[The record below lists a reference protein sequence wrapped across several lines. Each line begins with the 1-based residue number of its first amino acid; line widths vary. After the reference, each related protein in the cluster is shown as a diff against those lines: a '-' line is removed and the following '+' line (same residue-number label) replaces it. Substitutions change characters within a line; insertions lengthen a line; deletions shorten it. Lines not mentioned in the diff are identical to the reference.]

1 MGPLVLDHF
10 AVPPALSVGEGP
22 PCTVMKGS
30 VFAQHIFED
39 PFLVRDHE
47 AIVVQGVLLVFEP
60 APTALQ
66 FRLQVA
72 VAILFCM
79 LSLDPVP
86 LELLPQASAE
96 VFQPFVVADL
106 QASQIWGWGRG
117 TTVPQ
122 SATIWDLNIL
132 YYSSHVCLRC
142 SGMPC

>member
-1 MGPLVLDHF
+1 MGHLVHYHLGVPRALVLGHLPHCC
-10 AVPPALSVGEGP
+10 VI
-22 PCTVMKGS
+22 KGS
-30 VFAQHIFED
+30 VGPRLIFPD

-47 AIVVQGVLLVFEP
+47 ALVVQGALLVFEP

-66 FRLQVA
+66 FRPQVA
-72 VAILFCM
+72 VTIIFCM
-79 LSLDPVP
+79 LCLDPVP

-96 VFQPFVVADL
+96 VFQPVVVADL

-132 YYSSHVCLRC
+132 CYSSKVYLTC